1 MDEGTS
7 MKSIIDRVNI
17 IEKQIE
23 DIDLKDLHLY
33 ISQLESRIVTL
44 EDIIENKMGIYIPKK

>member
-1 MDEGTS
+1 
-7 MKSIIDRVNI
+7 MKSIIDRVTI
-17 IEKQIE
+17 LEKQINE
-23 DIDLKDLHLY
+23 IDLKDLHLY